1 MAKPRQRTRLG
12 RYFVGDSESVL
23 RGTLRRQLRG
33 RVQMILTS
41 PPYPLNR
48 KKSYGN
54 LTGEEYRNW
63 FVNLAPLFAELLR
76 PDGSIVIELGNA
88 WIPGRPVQS
97 LLHLKALTDFVE
109 NKQAGL
115 RLCQEFIC
123 YNPSRLTSPA
133 ACVTVR

>member
-1 MAKPRQRTRLG
+1 MLKPNHRTRLG
-12 RYFVGDSESVL
+12 RYYVGDSKYLL
-23 RGTLRRQLRG
+23 RDPLGQRLRCKVQL
-33 RVQMILTS
+33 ILTS

-54 LTGEEYRNW
+54 HTGPSYKRW
-63 FVNLAPLFAELLR
+63 LIGLAPLFAELLR

-115 RLCQEFIC
+115 R
-123 YNPSRLTSPA
+123 
-133 ACVTVR
+133 